1 MKRALATGLVLA
13 QVLLASGCGHNGGS
27 DSGDL
32 ANQAAIYVA
41 APCPAPD
48 QVDALAGI
56 EGWAPGAGQASKMG
70 SNAQQMLG
78 GMGGLGGGAPDTPTA
93 PPSAAA
99 NACKSLSPALTGT
112 LAKVAADR
120 KALPTTGS
128 DVAARAALLTTPD
141 AAFAFVRD
149 AIRTDAYA
157 GSMRGSRGTLMSAA
171 GSSADKALLLHDL
184 LAAQNVPSRFV
195 HATLA
200 DADATA
206 VAALATTP
214 TKIDDASVLS
224 GALAKQGLTDGIAT
238 AKASLNTM
246 NALLSGAHQTFGAN
260 DAIATL
266 QANVRDHWW
275 LQAQIGGTWTDMDP
289 TLPSAKSGTH
299 VGPTPT
305 DPPDDAL
312 PDAVNAT
319 VTVRLLADTG
329 GSTPQVLATT
339 TDTAADALEAPIDL
353 TMNGDASDMPAVATQ
368 TSFVPS
374 VSIGDK
380 TASGD
385 AFAPDGGAR
394 LRALYLE
401 VATTMPGGAPRV
413 HRQVVVDRRSADGSG
428 IDAKWTPARTAYAMT
443 FAYRG
448 VESVGDLDPYYSM
461 GVNIDAMLRGALA
474 ADYAA
479 QHPTDL
485 SVPEAATSTYPYEAH
500 RFFGYDQ
507 SIRGAMT
514 QADPT
519 LAWVYDH
526 PMVALY
532 EQTFDQRADGLK
544 LVQSFDIVDNGMVAF
559 AGGNVA
565 ADRNA
570 ERGLMDTSV
579 EGTLVS
585 GPGVHLDTAAV
596 FAAAQSQTLGVLTPA
611 DIAKAPF
618 AARDALTSGLS
629 ATTVAIAPPAGV
641 SVEATPVFGW
651 LEVDTKTGNT
661 VGRLQSGAGQAMT
674 ERSILEKAVEKYS
687 AIKALGRCIN
697 CFFSAMGEAF
707 VNQANGTQRNV
718 DPDFGKCM
726 ANALCQ
732 FAVDWAFDWMA
743 VHGFEMEG
751 TGYGLATGA
760 YLDIAGEIIGNGPTG
775 AICNGVG
782 PKNPYS
788 RPILG

>member
-1 MKRALATGLVLA
+1 MKRAVATGLILA
-13 QVLLASGCGHNGGS
+13 QVLLASGCGQNGG
-27 DSGDL
+27 DGQL
-32 ANQAAIYVA
+32 ANPTAMYVA

-48 QVDALAGI
+48 EVNALAGI
-56 EGWAPGAGQASKMG
+56 EGWAPGAGQANKMG
-70 SNAQQMLG
+70 DSAQQMMG
-78 GMGGLGGGAPDTPTA
+78 GMGGLGGGAPTTPTA
-93 PPSAAA
+93 PPSASA
-99 NACKSLSPALTGT
+99 NACKTLSPAFAGL
-112 LAKVAADR
+112 LAKIAADR
-120 KALPTTGS
+120 KTLPTTGS

-171 GSSADKALLLHDL
+171 GSPADKALLLHDL
-184 LAAQNVPSRFV
+184 LAVQNVPSRFV

-200 DADATA
+200 DADAA
-206 VAALATTP
+206 KVAALATAP
-214 TKIDDASVLS
+214 AAIADGSVLS
-224 GALAKQGLTDGIAT
+224 GALAKQGLSDGIAV
-238 AKASLNTM
+238 AKSSLTKM
-246 NALLSGAHQTFGAN
+246 TALLSGAHQSFGAN
-260 DAIATL
+260 DAVAAL
-266 QANVRDHWW
+266 QANARDHWW
-275 LQAQIGGTWTDMDP
+275 LQAQIDGAWTDMDP
-289 TLPSAKSGTH
+289 TLPSAKNGTH
-299 VGPTPT
+299 VGPAPT
-305 DPPDDAL
+305 DPPADAL
-312 PDAVNAT
+312 PDAQNASIA
-319 VTVRLLADTG
+319 VSLLADTG
-329 GSTPQVLATT
+329 GASPQVLATT
-339 TDTAADALEAPIDL
+339 NDTSADALEAPIDL
-353 TMNGDASDMPAVATQ
+353 AMNGDASDMSSVATQ

-374 VSIGDK
+374 VSIGGK
-380 TASGD
+380 TATGD
-385 AFAPDGGAR
+385 AFSPDGSAR

-401 VATTMPGGAPRV
+401 VTTTMPGGVPRR
-413 HRQVVVDRRSADGSG
+413 HRQVVVDRRTADGSG

-448 VESVGDLDPYYSM
+448 VESVGDLDPYYSL

-474 ADYAA
+474 VDYAA
-479 QHPTDL
+479 QHPTEA
-485 SVPEAATSTYPYEAH
+485 SVPDAATSRYPYEAH

-507 SIRGAMT
+507 SIRGAMA

-519 LAWVYDH
+519 VAWVYDH

-532 EQTFDQRADGLK
+532 EQTFDQRAGGLK
-544 LVQSFDIVDNGMVAF
+544 LVQSFDIVDNGMLAF

-579 EGTLVS
+579 EGTLIS
-585 GPGVHLDTAAV
+585 GPGVHLDTASV
-596 FAAAQSQTLGVLTPA
+596 FATARSQALGVLTMA
-611 DIAKAPF
+611 DIVHAPF
-618 AARDALTSGLS
+618 AARDALASGLA
-629 ATTVAIAPPAGV
+629 ATTVAIAPAS
-641 SVEATPVFGW
+641 SVAVDGTPVFGW

-661 VGRLQSGAGQAMT
+661 VGRMQSGAGQAMV

-697 CFFSAMGEAF
+697 CFFSAAGEAF

-732 FAVDWAFDWMA
+732 FAVDFAFDWMA

-751 TGYGLATGA
+751 TGYSLATGA
-760 YLDIAGEIIGNGPTG
+760 YLDLAGEVIGNGPTG
-775 AICNGVG
+775 AICNALSS
-782 PKNPYS
+782 KNPYS